1 VILRSVMKRIAHWCR
16 ESDAPYPGLVAGEL
30 YMGHLG
36 GGGAE
41 FSVLRF
47 QETEEWGAAPYPGGA
62 DPVRR
67 SRSDA

>member
-30 YMGHLG
+30 SMGHLG